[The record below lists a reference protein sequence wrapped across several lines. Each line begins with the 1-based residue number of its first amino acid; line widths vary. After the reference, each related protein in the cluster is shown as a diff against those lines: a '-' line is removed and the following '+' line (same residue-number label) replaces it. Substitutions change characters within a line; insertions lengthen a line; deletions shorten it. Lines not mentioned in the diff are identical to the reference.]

1 MMSLAQIAQNKK
13 QQARTAFINAA
24 WSEEPPE
31 RLAELANE
39 AGMELA
45 AADTILARIADIRTD
60 MDVADSVMRLRR
72 AASQAKAHSDAVG
85 AKAQAAIDKLEAEA
99 ETVAREADAARR
111 ELGDAESAALRVL
124 SVYEEGLIPVV
135 RLPKEV
141 SAMLERRA
149 LEGKVNQAHAVV
161 IAATN
166 KRNSLRED
174 VQRRER
180 EMQYLPISRDRKE
193 QEARLNGEIERAK
206 AALTAAEACLSD
218 AERAHTKARQSL

>member
-1 MMSLAQIAQNKK
+1 MSLAQIAQNKK

-193 QEARLNGEIERAK
+193 QEARLHGEIERAK
-206 AALTAAEACLSD
+206 AALAAAEARLSD
-218 AERAHTKARQSL
+218 AERAHAKARNAL

>member
-13 QQARTAFINAA
+13 QQARTAFIIAA

-124 SVYEEGLIPVV
+124 SAYEEGLIPVS

-141 SAMLERRA
+141 STMIERRS
-149 LEGKVNQAHAVV
+149 LEAKVNQAHAVV

-166 KRNSLRED
+166 KRNNLRED
-174 VQRRER
+174 VQRLER
-180 EMQYLPISRDRKE
+180 ELQYLPISRDQKE
-193 QEARLNGEIERAK
+193 QEARLKDEIERAK
-206 AALTAAEACLSD
+206 ATLATAETRLTD
-218 AERAHTKARQSL
+218 AERAHAKARQGL

>member
-31 RLAELANE
+31 RLAELANG

-45 AADTILARIADIRTD
+45 AADAILARIADVRND
-60 MDVADSVMRLRR
+60 MAVADSVMRLRR
-72 AASQAKAHSDAVG
+72 AARQAKAHSDAVG
-85 AKAQAAIDKLEAEA
+85 AKAQAAIEKLEAEA
-99 ETVAREADAARR
+99 EAVAREADAARR
-111 ELGDAESAALRVL
+111 ELGDAESAATRVL
-124 SVYEEGLIPVV
+124 SVYEDGLIPVS

-141 SAMLERRA
+141 AAMIERRS
-149 LEGKVNQAHAVV
+149 LEAKVNQAHAVV

-174 VQRRER
+174 VQRLER
-180 EMQYLPISRDRKE
+180 ELQYLPISRDRKE
-193 QEARLNGEIERAK
+193 QEVRLNAEIERAK
-206 AALTAAEACLSD
+206 AALAAAEARLSD
-218 AERAHTKARQSL
+218 AERAYAKARKGL